1 MNYMYFYLRQNMQ
14 IYWVYQIDVEEY
26 SHFEG
31 KTSINLDVFLN
42 ICRNMLN
49 IKRRLKVI
57 DISDY
62 VSCTAWGYFLRSSS

>member
-1 MNYMYFYLRQNMQ
+1 MQ
-14 IYWVYQIDVEEY
+14 TYWVYQIDVKDY
-26 SHFEG
+26 SHFED

-49 IKRRLKVI
+49 IKRRVKVI